1 MTTYIDTVIVG
12 GGQAGLAISY
22 YLSQQGREHVVLE
35 RARKAANAWR
45 NQRWDS
51 FTLVTP
57 NFQVRMPGAEYG
69 GSDPYG
75 FMSRAEVVQYF
86 DDYVQRFDLP
96 VDCGVEVFS
105 VEKRRGEY
113 LVRTSEGDYIAEN
126 VVIATGLY
134 QSPKIPHLSSAIP
147 QDIFQIHSMEYKNPT
162 SLPEGAVLV
171 VGTGQSGAQIAQE
184 LYQSGRKVYLS
195 VGSTGRVPRRYR
207 GRDINEWFTLMG
219 KFDMR
224 VEELK
229 TPQAKFDAHPQ
240 ISGKNGGQSLNL
252 HQFARDGVVLLGHAR
267 DSRDG
272 KLIIAPN
279 LKETLAKVDQFETN
293 ALRMVDDYVSR
304 MGLRVP
310 LETIPELEDGYGQET
325 ITVLDMKASGISTVI
340 WATGYA
346 FDFSLVKLPVFD
358 ADGYPVQKRGVTG
371 YDGLYFLGMP
381 WLHSRKSGILF
392 GVGDDAAYLADHI
405 ASRDRDHAETVR
417 DPLMVE
423 APIFADGQP
432 QGDRPLPI
440 NGQNDWQI

>member
-1 MTTYIDTVIVG
+1 
-12 GGQAGLAISY
+12 
-22 YLSQQGREHVVLE
+22 
-35 RARKAANAWR
+35 
-45 NQRWDS
+45 
-51 FTLVTP
+51 
-57 NFQVRMPGAEYG
+57 
-69 GSDPYG
+69 
-75 FMSRAEVVQYF
+75 
-86 DDYVQRFDLP
+86 
-96 VDCGVEVFS
+96 
-105 VEKRRGEY
+105 
-113 LVRTSEGDYIAEN
+113 
-126 VVIATGLY
+126 
-134 QSPKIPHLSSAIP
+134 
-147 QDIFQIHSMEYKNPT
+147 
-162 SLPEGAVLV
+162 
-171 VGTGQSGAQIAQE
+171 
-184 LYQSGRKVYLS
+184 
-195 VGSTGRVPRRYR
+195 
-207 GRDINEWFTLMG
+207 MG